1 MGSGVLVGDFL
12 LAGKGVGVGHEVA
25 VANLSALS
33 ATVSA
38 PGGAQDP
45 AAAAPAPRSPPPFP
59 RWLFGAA
66 IWNRDRFGE
75 SG

>member
-12 LAGKGVGVGHEVA
+12 HAGKGVGVGHEVA

-38 PGGAQDP
+38 PGGAQDAKTKAITKP
-45 AAAAPAPRSPPPFP
+45 PRRNHIVLIEGHNPPPRS
-59 RWLFGAA
+59 LQL
-66 IWNRDRFGE
+66 
-75 SG
+75 